1 MTKIEE
7 LPPAGKINPA
17 VFDGLI
23 YPRLGA
29 PSKDILAGPMHG
41 VDCGVV
47 RVAPGRVMAMT
58 ADPFFIV
65 PDYGWERAAWFA
77 FHILASDITT
87 TGLRPSHLAVDLNL
101 PLSMK
106 REELELM
113 WEAVHRECLKYGVS
127 VVTGHT
133 ARYAGCNYP
142 MVGGAVMT
150 ALGDEDKYVTT
161 RMAKPGDRIIITKG
175 AAIETCGL
183 FAAACPGLIKE
194 KFGPEFLKEADS
206 FFEKMSTVEDALT
219 AAGGDARKA
228 GVTSMHDATECGIW
242 GGLFEIARA
251 SGTGMRINKEEII
264 LKDAP
269 ARICGYFGVDPY
281 CTISEGTLII
291 TAREEA
297 APRLLAALAAK
308 DIDASIAGEVTAPK
322 HGVKVR
328 EGGMERTLEHPVTD
342 PFWAAFAE
350 AMELKAKRGARRRI
364 SGPSSRSWARNAAG
378 A

>member
-47 RVAPGRVMAMT
+47 RVAPGRVLAMT

-65 PDYGWERAAWFA
+65 PEYGWERAAWFA

-101 PLSMK
+101 PLSIK
-106 REELELM
+106 KEELELM
-113 WEAVHRECLKYGVS
+113 WETVHRECVKYGVS

-161 RMAKPGDRIIITKG
+161 RMARPGDKVIVTKG
-175 AAIETCGL
+175 AAVETCGL
-183 FAAACPGLIKE
+183 FAAAAPRLVEAELGRADLRELE
-194 KFGPEFLKEADS
+194 KLFY
-206 FFEKMSTVEDALT
+206 KMSTVEDAL
-219 AAGGDARKA
+219 AAADGNARAA

-242 GGLFEIARA
+242 GGLYEIARA
-251 SGTGMRINKEEII
+251 SGTGMAVDRDAII
-264 LKDAP
+264 LDP
-269 ARICGYFGVDPY
+269 AAARLCARFGIDPY
-281 CTISEGTLII
+281 SAISEGTLII
-291 TAREEA
+291 TARPA
-297 APRLLAALAAK
+297 AVPAILARLEGKGIAASV
-308 DIDASIAGEVTAPK
+308 IGEVTEQAR
-322 HGVKVR
+322 GIKVTEDGR
-328 EGGMERTLEHPVTD
+328 QRSLAHPVTD
-342 PFWAAFAE
+342 PFWPAFTA
-350 AMELKAKRGARRRI
+350 AMEDEKALKR
-364 SGPSSRSWARNAAG
+364 
-378 A
+378 

>member
-1 MTKIEE
+1 MTLTAE
-7 LPPAGKINPA
+7 LPLGKINPA

-29 PSKDILAGPMHG
+29 PSPDILAGPMHG

-47 RVAPGRVMAMT
+47 RVAPGRVLAMT

-65 PDYGWERAAWFA
+65 PEYGWERAAWFA

-101 PLSMK
+101 PLSIK

-113 WEAVHRECLKYGVS
+113 WETVHRECLKYGVS

-161 RMAKPGDRIIITKG
+161 KMARPGDRVIVTKG

-183 FAAACPGLIKE
+183 FAAACPRLVEAELGAAALRDLE
-194 KFGPEFLKEADS
+194 KMFYR
-206 FFEKMSTVEDALT
+206 MSTVEDALT
-219 AAGGDARKA
+219 AADGNARAA

-242 GGLFEIARA
+242 GGLYEIARA
-251 SGTGMRINKEEII
+251 SGTGMAVDR
-264 LKDAP
+264 DAIMIEHAA
-269 ARICGYFGVDPY
+269 ARLCERFGMDPY
-281 CTISEGTLII
+281 SAISEGTLII
-291 TAREEA
+291 TAKPGAVPALLSR
-297 APRLLAALAAK
+297 LAARNIAAAV
-308 DIDASIAGEVTAPK
+308 IGEVTDK
-322 HGVKVR
+322 SRGIKVTEAGR
-328 EGGMERTLEHPVTD
+328 QRDLPHPVND
-342 PFWAAFAE
+342 PFWPAFAA
-350 AMELKAKRGARRRI
+350 AMERERELRA
-364 SGPSSRSWARNAAG
+364 
-378 A
+378 

>member
-1 MTKIEE
+1 MTTAE
-7 LPPAGKINPA
+7 LPAEGKINPA
-17 VFDGLI
+17 VFDRLI

-101 PLSMK
+101 PLSIK
-106 REELELM
+106 KEELELL
-113 WEAVHRECLKYGVS
+113 WETVHRECVKYGVS
-127 VVTGHT
+127 IVTGHT

-161 RMAKPGDRIIITKG
+161 KMARPGDKIIVTKG

-183 FAAACPGLIKE
+183 FAAAFPEMIRKE
-194 KFGPEFLKEADS
+194 LGAGTLKELEGM
-206 FFEKMSTVEDALT
+206 FGMMSTVEDALAASGGNAR
-219 AAGGDARKA
+219 AAGI
-228 GVTSMHDATECGIW
+228 TSMHDATECGIW
-242 GGLFEIARA
+242 GGLYEIARA
-251 SGTGMRINKEEII
+251 SGTGMTADRNAIP
-264 LKDAP
+264 LAP
-269 ARICGYFGVDPY
+269 AAAKLCKHLDIDP
-281 CTISEGTLII
+281 CAAISEGTLII
-291 TAREEA
+291 TARPGA
-297 APRLLAALAAK
+297 AAETMKRLEGKGIPSAV
-308 DIDASIAGEVTAPK
+308 IGEVTDAAK
-322 HGVKVR
+322 GVRVA
-328 EGGMERTLEHPVTD
+328 GDGTERALEHPVND
-342 PFWAAFAE
+342 PFWPAFAA
-350 AMELKAKRGARRRI
+350 AMEKKTGF
-364 SGPSSRSWARNAAG
+364 
-378 A
+378 

>member
-1 MTKIEE
+1 MTLTAE
-7 LPPAGKINPA
+7 LPLGKINPA

-29 PSKDILAGPMHG
+29 PSPDILDGPMHG

-65 PDYGWERAAWFA
+65 PEYGWERAAWFA

-101 PLSMK
+101 PLSIK
-106 REELELM
+106 KEELELM
-113 WEAVHRECLKYGVS
+113 WETVHRECVKYGVS

-161 RMAKPGDRIIITKG
+161 RMARPGDRVIVTKG
-175 AAIETCGL
+175 AAVETCGL
-183 FAAACPGLIKE
+183 FAAACPRLVEAELGAADLRELE
-194 KFGPEFLKEADS
+194 KTFYQ
-206 FFEKMSTVEDALT
+206 MSTVEDAL
-219 AAGGDARKA
+219 AAADGNARAA

-242 GGLFEIARA
+242 GGLYEIARA
-251 SGTGMRINKEEII
+251 SGTGMAVDRDAIP
-264 LKDAP
+264 LAP
-269 ARICGYFGVDPY
+269 AAARLCARFAMDPY
-281 CTISEGTLII
+281 SAISEGTLII
-291 TAREEA
+291 TAKPA
-297 APRLLAALAAK
+297 AVPGILARLAAK
-308 DIDASIAGEVTAPK
+308 DIAASVIGEVTEKAR
-322 HGVKVR
+322 GIKVTEDGR
-328 EGGMERTLEHPVTD
+328 QRDLAHPVND
-342 PFWAAFAE
+342 PFWPAFAA
-350 AMELKAKRGARRRI
+350 AMEREKELRA
-364 SGPSSRSWARNAAG
+364 
-378 A
+378 

>member
-1 MTKIEE
+1 MPLTAE
-7 LPPAGKINPA
+7 LPTEGKINPA

-87 TGLRPSHLAVDLNL
+87 TGLKPSHLAVDLNL
-101 PLSMK
+101 PLSIK
-106 REELELM
+106 KEELELL
-113 WEAVHRECLKYGVS
+113 WETVHRECVKYGVS
-127 VVTGHT
+127 IVTGHT

-161 RMAKPGDRIIITKG
+161 RMTQPGDSILITKG

-183 FAAACPGLIKE
+183 FAATFPELIEKE
-194 KFGPEFLKEADS
+194 LGAGTLLQLQKAFYQ
-206 FFEKMSTVEDALT
+206 MSTAEDALT
-219 AAGGDARKA
+219 AANGDARKA
-228 GVTSMHDATECGIW
+228 GITCMHDATECGIW
-242 GGLFEIARA
+242 GGLYEIARA
-251 SGTGMRINKEEII
+251 SGTGIMADR
-264 LKDAP
+264 DAIP
-269 ARICGYFGVDPY
+269 LSPSAARLCAHFGIDPY
-281 CTISEGTLII
+281 AAISEGTLLI
-291 TAREEA
+291 TARPDAKGAVIKRLADKGINA
-297 APRLLAALAAK
+297 AV
-308 DIDASIAGEVTAPK
+308 IGEVTDAAK
-322 HGVKVR
+322 GVRVTEAGR
-328 EGGMERTLEHPVTD
+328 ERALEHPVTD
-342 PFWAAFAE
+342 PFWPAFAA
-350 AMELKAKRGARRRI
+350 AMERK
-364 SGPSSRSWARNAAG
+364 NA
-378 A
+378 

>member
-1 MTKIEE
+1 MTTTAE
-7 LPPAGKINPA
+7 LPLGKIDPA

-29 PSKDILAGPMHG
+29 PSPDILAGPMHG

-47 RVAPGRVMAMT
+47 RVAPGRVLAMT

-65 PDYGWERAAWFA
+65 PEYGWERAAWFA

-101 PLSMK
+101 PLSIK

-113 WEAVHRECLKYGVS
+113 WETVHRECLKYGVS

-161 RMAKPGDRIIITKG
+161 KMARPGDRVIVTKG

-183 FAAACPGLIKE
+183 FAAACPRLVEAELGAAALRDLE
-194 KFGPEFLKEADS
+194 KMFYR
-206 FFEKMSTVEDALT
+206 MSTVEDALT
-219 AAGGDARKA
+219 AADGNARAA

-242 GGLFEIARA
+242 GGLYEIARA
-251 SGTGMRINKEEII
+251 SGTGMAVDRDAIP
-264 LKDAP
+264 LAP
-269 ARICGYFGVDPY
+269 AAARLCARFAMDPY
-281 CTISEGTLII
+281 SAISEGTLII
-291 TAREEA
+291 TAKPA
-297 APRLLAALAAK
+297 AVPGILARLAAK
-308 DIDASIAGEVTAPK
+308 DIAASVIGEVTEKAR
-322 HGVKVR
+322 GIKVTEDGR
-328 EGGMERTLEHPVTD
+328 QRDLAHPVND
-342 PFWAAFAE
+342 PFWPAFAA
-350 AMELKAKRGARRRI
+350 AMEREKELRA
-364 SGPSSRSWARNAAG
+364 
-378 A
+378 

>member
-1 MTKIEE
+1 MPLE
-7 LPPAGKINPA
+7 GKINPA
-17 VFDGLI
+17 IFDGLI

-29 PSKDILAGPMHG
+29 PSKDILEGPMHG

-87 TGLRPSHLAVDLNL
+87 TGLKPSHLAVDLNL
-101 PLSMK
+101 PLSIK
-106 REELELM
+106 KEELELL
-113 WEAVHRECLKYGVS
+113 WETVHRECLKYGVS
-127 VVTGHT
+127 IITGHT

-161 RMAKPGDRIIITKG
+161 RMARPGDSVIITKG

-183 FAAACPGLIKE
+183 FAAAFPGLIAE

-206 FFEKMSTVEDALT
+206 FFEKMSTVEDAL
-219 AAGGDARKA
+219 AAADGDAVKA
-228 GVTSMHDATECGIW
+228 GISCMHDATECGIW

-251 SGTGMRINKEEII
+251 SGTGIRINRDAII
-264 LKDAP
+264 VQDAP
-269 ARICGYFGVDPY
+269 ARICGYFGLDPY
-281 CTISEGTLII
+281 STISEGTLII
-291 TAREEA
+291 TARPGREPA
-297 APRLLAALAAK
+297 LLARLGAKNINAAV
-308 DIDASIAGEVTAPK
+308 IGEVTSGR
-322 HGVKVR
+322 GVEVLEAGR
-328 EGGMERTLEHPVTD
+328 GRTLEHPVTD
-342 PFWAAFAE
+342 PFWAAFGR
-350 AMELKAKRGARRRI
+350 AMELKRARPEK
-364 SGPSSRSWARNAAG
+364 GV
-378 A
+378 